1 MKLAAGLPGTLQVL
15 LYSTSNCTFF
25 LCTAFGMGSKNR
37 LSLEVMGVVIVL
49 PKYGKFFLLRAVAS
63 KKVALVDPW
72 RAARYNRAGS

>member
-1 MKLAAGLPGTLQVL
+1 
-15 LYSTSNCTFF
+15 
-25 LCTAFGMGSKNR
+25 MGSKNR
-37 LSLEVMGVVIVL
+37 LRLEVMGVVIVL